1 MRVVVDGNGER
12 DRLDGVEGRSVHT
25 YDDEVLGVVQRVV
38 ATRDDTA
45 RRYLVVKGEL
55 FGTGEYFVPE
65 SEIERVGPA
74 RILLGITRD
83 DLREHDWLSPPP
95 GLASER

>member
-1 MRVVVDGNGER
+1 MAEESGNPLLGT
-12 DRLDGVEGRSVHT
+12 EGKHVYT
-25 YDDEVLGVVQRVV
+25 YDDELLGVVERVV
-38 ATRDDTA
+38 ASTGATA

-55 FGTGEYFVPE
+55 FGTGHYYVPE
-65 SEIERVGPA
+65 LEIERVGPE

-95 GLASER
+95 GISEGF

>member
-1 MRVVVDGNGER
+1 MVVEGTGET
-12 DRLDGVEGRSVHT
+12 DQLDGVEGRSVHT

-38 ATRDDTA
+38 ASRDDVA
-45 RRYLVVKGEL
+45 RRYLVVKGDL

-65 SEIERVGPA
+65 GEIERVGPA

-95 GLASER
+95 GLATDF